1 MAKYLI
7 AIVGD
12 QAAYDAMS
20 GKPSEGYPAWSPDEL
35 QTMFGFMESL
45 NNDLAESGE
54 FVDGQ
59 GLAEPRQAVFL
70 TAGSD
75 GKPIVSDGPYSET
88 REVFAGYWV
97 VECSN
102 IDRAIDIAKRVY
114 SCPIPAGSK
123 PADLVV
129 HPILDAPAGA

>member
-7 AIVGD
+7 AIVGN
-12 QAAYDAMS
+12 QAAFDAMS
-20 GKPSEGYPAWSPDEL
+20 GKPSEGYPAWSPDEM
-35 QTMFGFMESL
+35 QAMFQFMESL

-59 GLAEPRQAVFL
+59 GLAEPREAVVL
-70 TAGSD
+70 TAGPD

-97 VECSN
+97 VECPN
-102 IDRAIDIAKRVY
+102 IDRAIDIAKRVF
-114 SCPIPAGSK
+114 SCPIPAGGK

-129 HPILDAPAGA
+129 HPILDAPVEV

>member
-7 AIVGD
+7 AIIGN
-12 QAAYDAMS
+12 QAAVDAMT

-35 QTMFGFMESL
+35 QAMFQFMESF

-70 TAGSD
+70 SADPD

-97 VECSN
+97 VECPN
-102 IDRAIDIAKRVY
+102 IDRAIEIAKRVY
-114 SCPIPAGSK
+114 SCPIPAGSR
-123 PADLVV
+123 PADLVIQ
-129 HPILDAPAGA
+129 PILDAPVEV